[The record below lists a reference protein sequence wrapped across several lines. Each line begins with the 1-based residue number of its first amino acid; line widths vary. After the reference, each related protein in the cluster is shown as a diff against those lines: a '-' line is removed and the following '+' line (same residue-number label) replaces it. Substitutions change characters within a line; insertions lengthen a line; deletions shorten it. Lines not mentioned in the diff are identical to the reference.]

1 MAIDPVT
8 AKARNADRTPD
19 DAFFDSVDDAIG
31 KLAADFAIW
40 ARDDLAGVL
49 GALDS
54 AQDDPEGRLKAA
66 RTVFTTMHDIKGQAG
81 TFGYDLL
88 AEIGES
94 ACEFGRNLRVP
105 PTSEQAAILR
115 LHVVAAQFV
124 VGRNIKG
131 DDAVVWDQF
140 RTKRDAMIEK
150 AGAGPENDLPCPSEE
165 ATGAP

>member
-8 AKARNADRTPD
+8 ENVRNSDDMPD
-19 DAFFDSVDDAIG
+19 DAFFGSVDDAIG

-49 GALDS
+49 DALD
-54 AQDDPEGRLKAA
+54 AAKDDPEGRLTAA
-66 RTVFTTMHDIKGQAG
+66 KNIFTTMHDIKGQAG

-88 AEIGES
+88 AEIAES
-94 ACEFGRNLRVP
+94 ACDFGRNLTVA

-131 DDAVVWDQF
+131 DDREVWDQF

-150 AGAGPENDLPCPSEE
+150 VGAGPENDLP
-165 ATGAP
+165 